1 LTARPGRAWTNSDT
15 AAHLSVVGAAV
26 AFGST
31 FVPVQDAIRHA
42 GPLPFRAVRFAFGA
56 VLMAAGTRVL
66 RTTPAAPRRG
76 PQPRRARLAPGASPR
91 GPQPRRARLAPGASP
106 RGPQPR
112 RAPGID
118 RATLVAGLRCGIP
131 LWVGYI
137 LQTVGLRYTTT
148 SISAFITYLLVV
160 MVPLL
165 EAVLARRR
173 PGGRVM
179 TGVVLATLGLFLLTG
194 AHHGV
199 GKGELLTLG
208 CALAFAVNILE
219 IDRAVGTVDPVAL
232 TAVQLAVVAVGSF
245 VPGLF
250 FGGYRMPAA
259 SYAAALY
266 TGAVA
271 SALAFGLQ
279 VWGQRRVGPTR
290 TSLLLMVEPVTAA
303 IIGWAT
309 GAPLAL
315 SGLVGAALILVGIA
329 TAEIRPKE
337 TFLPP

>member
-1 LTARPGRAWTNSDT
+1 MVTPLAPSASLLTRVGGPWRKGDA

-42 GPLPFRAVRFAFGA
+42 GPLPFLAVRFGFGG
-56 VLMAAGTRVL
+56 VLIAATARTR
-66 RTTPAAPRRG
+66 
-76 PQPRRARLAPGASPR
+76 
-91 GPQPRRARLAPGASP
+91 
-106 RGPQPR
+106 
-112 RAPGID
+112 ID

-131 LWVGYI
+131 LWIGYI

-160 MVPLL
+160 IVPVL
-165 EAVLARRR
+165 EAALARRR
-173 PGGRVM
+173 PGSRVM
-179 TGVVLATLGLFLLTG
+179 AGVALATVGLFLLTG

-219 IDRAVGTVDPVAL
+219 IDRAVATVDPVAL

-245 VPGLF
+245 LPGLF

-266 TGAVA
+266 TGAAA

-303 IIGWAT
+303 VIGWAT
-309 GAPLAL
+309 GSPLAL
-315 SGLVGAALILVGIA
+315 SGLAGAALILVGIA

-337 TFLPP
+337 TFPPA